1 MKQNQAKQLETY
13 YLKLCKSNGI
23 DNQVFDFDQE
33 IDFAVLTYSE
43 AKNILNEKLSPL
55 IEAQNKTTKKYEQI
69 ETERIQQQAF
79 IEEAKRSK
87 EEFEQSIKQIIQN
100 NETNTNGYFHT
111 AIEYIKMVAKGYTN
125 GLILKSSGGLGK
137 TYITLTEL
145 EKVKEENQEINIIYM
160 NTYSTP
166 LEFYQFLYKN
176 NNKNTIIILDDFEGI
191 LTNPIGVSILKSAM
205 WSISDKRKLNY
216 LTTSDKRT
224 APEEFNFDSRMIFL
238 VNSLETNPELE
249 AMITRCLYVELNF
262 SYEQT
267 VKIMYEI
274 AKQPYKELSQE
285 ERIKIMDFIKERSN
299 EATELNFRT
308 LIKAF
313 DIFRYCKDNKQEWTE
328 LIKELLQ
335 EDDDLK
341 LIMEIMN
348 LEKEDRNNK
357 WIRETGKSIRT
368 LQRKIREINKKR
380 NDKKTQRQM

>member
-13 YLKLCKSNGI
+13 YQKICKENGI
-23 DNQVFDFDQE
+23 DEQVFDFKQE
-33 IDFAVLTYSE
+33 IDFAVLSYNE

-55 IEAQNKTTKKYEQI
+55 IKDENKTTKKYEQI
-69 ETERIQQQAF
+69 ETERIEQNNF

-87 EEFEQSIKQIIQN
+87 EEFEDSIKTIVEN
-100 NETNTNGYFHT
+100 NKTETNGYFHT

-145 EKVKEENQEINIIYM
+145 EKIKEEKPELNIIYM

-176 NNKNTIIILDDFEGI
+176 NDKNTIIILDDFEGI
-191 LTNPIGVSILKSAM
+191 LTNPIGVSILKSAL

-238 VNSLETNPELE
+238 VNSLEINAELE
-249 AMITRCLYVELNF
+249 AMITRCLYAELNF

-267 VKIMYEI
+267 IKIMYEI

-285 ERIKIMDFIKERSN
+285 ERMKVMDFIKERSN

-313 DIFRYCKDNKQEWTE
+313 DIYRYSKDNGLEWTG
-328 LIKELLQ
+328 LVSELLQ

-341 LIMEIMN
+341 LIMEIMD

-368 LQRKIREINKKR
+368 LQRKIREINKRRTK
-380 NDKKTQRQM
+380 